1 MQKRK
6 KERNKERQT
15 DMQKRKK
22 ERQTDMQKRNKERK
36 KERKTHIYKLTD
48 TKATKNQ
55 KSGSVGYSSLLS
67 W

>member
-1 MQKRK
+1 MVTKVSSGSGEERLQKGINWSSDL
-6 KERNKERQT
+6 NK
-15 DMQKRKK
+15 
-22 ERQTDMQKRNKERK
+22 QKRNKERK